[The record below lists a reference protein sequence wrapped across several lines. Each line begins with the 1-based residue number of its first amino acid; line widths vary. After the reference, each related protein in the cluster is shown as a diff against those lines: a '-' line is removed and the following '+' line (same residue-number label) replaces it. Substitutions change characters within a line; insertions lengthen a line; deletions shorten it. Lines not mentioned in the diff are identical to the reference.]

1 MTNRAA
7 ISWLIL
13 AAIFASCAFVVNRLS
28 SRAVNGPTASVRLL
42 DAPLDEISSLFIRAP
57 AQAAITFTSRPGT
70 GTWLATQDGGVPWPV
85 EPGRI
90 SALLRVL
97 AGTVGTPISD
107 QTVSDAATSIELR
120 SVSHSPGPTMRVDT
134 QSLGGRTL
142 IEVAEGDARRT
153 LLIDDA
159 LRRALS
165 GAGPMSWRDRRAF
178 PDLPSDPTRIILRM
192 PAHTIELARIG
203 NRWGLRSPIAARADA
218 DAVGTVIRALQSMDA
233 TRFIDTLPAD
243 GPAFPEQ
250 SQVAITIE
258 SASFEPGT
266 AVRTVDR
273 WTLDLGGVSPQGG
286 AFVARVARAPA
297 DAHATARPA
306 YGPILIELG
315 SDRLATIPAVIEAYL
330 PRVLLDIPSSDIG
343 SLTLAP
349 PVSEG
354 LRYQRTASGWSLA
367 TDASTPASPIPD
379 MDRRHVDAI
388 VTILADARAERT
400 TLLDSEASL
409 PGGMT
414 LTIFGLS
421 GQPLETCSLF
431 LDEIGSRPQLIIRVG
446 QVVRAYFITPE
457 LAAWINAGARSQ
469 P

>member
-7 ISWLIL
+7 ITWLIL
-13 AAIFASCAFVVNRLS
+13 ATIFASCALVVNRLN
-28 SRAVNGPTASVRLL
+28 SRATAPAASQRLF
-42 DAPLDEISSLFIRAP
+42 DAPLDEVSSIKILAP
-57 AQAAITFTSRPGT
+57 GRPLMTFTSSRGT
-70 GTWLATQDGGVPWPV
+70 GTWLASEDGGVPWPV

-97 AGTVGTPISD
+97 SGTVGTPISD
-107 QTVSDAATSIELR
+107 QTVSDAATSIELLDE
-120 SVSHSPGPTMRVDT
+120 SDSPGPTIRVDT

-142 IEVAEGDARRT
+142 VEVAEGDARRT
-153 LLIDDA
+153 LLVDDS

-203 NRWGLRSPIAARADA
+203 NRWGLRSPIVARADA
-218 DAVGTVIRALQSMDA
+218 DAVGAVIRALQSMDA

-258 SASFEPGT
+258 SASFDPGSET
-266 AVRTVDR
+266 RSVDR

-297 DAHATARPA
+297 DAGSTARPA

-315 SDRLATIPAVIEAYL
+315 NDRLAAIPAVIEAYL
-330 PRVLLDIPSSDIG
+330 ARTLLDVPSSDIG

-349 PVSEG
+349 PDSEG
-354 LRYQRTASGWSLA
+354 LRYQRTASGWTLTS
-367 TDASTPASPIPD
+367 DPASPAAPIPD
-379 MDRRHVDAI
+379 TDRRQVDAI
-388 VTILADARAERT
+388 VAILADARAERT
-400 TLLDSEASL
+400 TLLDSEFSL

-414 LTIFGLS
+414 LSISGLS

-431 LDEIGSRPQLIIRVG
+431 IDESGDRPQLIVRVS
-446 QVVRAYFITPE
+446 QIVRVYLIAPE